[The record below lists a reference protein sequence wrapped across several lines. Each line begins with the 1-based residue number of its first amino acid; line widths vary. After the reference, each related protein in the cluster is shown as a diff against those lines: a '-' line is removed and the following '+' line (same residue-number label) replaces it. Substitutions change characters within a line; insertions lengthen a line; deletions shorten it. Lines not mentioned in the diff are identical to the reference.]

1 MSVSEFLKNAPY
13 AIVVFD
19 EHDDFDKKLID
30 LVPTSWIIIDDND
43 EECLCQYPPIE
54 IARTQLTKWLK
65 ELKKPDENWTNHQV
79 EVKLRAHDY
88 KQGLRR
94 LQRAFTTAQAASE
107 SEDSYKPMLR
117 CKMVL
122 EEIQA
127 ILNESSSL
135 NNGSIVAK
143 ENCN

>member
-1 MSVSEFLKNAPY
+1 MKLFKTTDMSVSEFLKNALY

-79 EVKLRAHDY
+79 EVKLRARKY
-88 KQGLRR
+88 
-94 LQRAFTTAQAASE
+94 F
-107 SEDSYKPMLR
+107 
-117 CKMVL
+117 
-122 EEIQA
+122 
-127 ILNESSSL
+127 
-135 NNGSIVAK
+135 
-143 ENCN
+143 

>member
-1 MSVSEFLKNAPY
+1 MRRFGGLEGDNCSPSLFPFILHLTELFKTTDISVGEFLKNTPY

-19 EHDDFDKKLID
+19 EHDDFDNKLID
-30 LVPTSWIIIDDND
+30 LVPTSWIIINEDD
-43 EECLCQYPPIE
+43 EECLYQYPPIE

-65 ELKKPDENWTNHQV
+65 ELKKPDKNWTSHQV

-107 SEDSYKPMLR
+107 SEDSYKPTL
-117 CKMVL
+117 
-122 EEIQA
+122 
-127 ILNESSSL
+127 
-135 NNGSIVAK
+135 
-143 ENCN
+143 